1 MIVAR
6 DDEKRAASVSLQAA
20 NNSASA
26 ISVW

>member
-6 DDEKRAASVSLQAA
+6 DDVKRAAPVFLQAA